1 MQQIYNGLS
10 IGLKFKLRDLVN
22 QLEDTNY
29 ALYRHILCNVH
40 ISDSEGDEVNTAY
53 KNVIREWWDKDELLE
68 TLANLPT
75 DSYGDIDILDYDCV
89 FEVKRIYEGQHDYN
103 PRGGNV
109 QTISIE
115 TMMRS
120 INEEISVLDK
130 NKRPV
135 DLALLPPYEKVV
147 SLFTELIE

>member
-1 MQQIYNGLS
+1 MQEIYNGLS

-22 QLEDTNY
+22 QLDNNNY
-29 ALYRHILCNVH
+29 NIYVHILDKVH
-40 ISDSEGDEVNTAY
+40 ISDEDGDEVNTAY
-53 KNVIREWWDKDELLE
+53 HDVIRGRWDKDKLLE

-75 DSYGDIDILDYDCV
+75 DSYGDIDILDYDCI
-89 FEVKRIYEGQHDYN
+89 FEVKRIYEGQHNYN

-109 QTISIE
+109 QTISID
-115 TMMRS
+115 TMMRA

>member
-10 IGLKFKLRDLVN
+10 IGLKFKLRDLVDQFDDN
-22 QLEDTNY
+22 SY
-29 ALYRHILCNVH
+29 VLYRHILCNVH
-40 ISDSEGDEVNTAY
+40 ISDKDGDEVNTAY

-103 PRGGNV
+103 PRGGNI

-115 TMMRS
+115 TMMQAM
-120 INEEISVLDK
+120 NEELSVFDK

-135 DLALLPPYEKVV
+135 DISLLPPYEKVV

>member
-22 QLEDTNY
+22 KLDDANY
-29 ALYRHILCNVH
+29 ALYEHILENVH
-40 ISDSEGDEVNTAY
+40 ISDEEGDEVNTAY
-53 KNVIREWWDKDELLE
+53 QDVIRESWDKDELLE
-68 TLANLPT
+68 SLANLHT
-75 DSYGDIDILDYDCV
+75 ESYGDLDILDYDCV
-89 FEVKRIYEGQHDYN
+89 IDVKRIYQGQHDYN

-115 TMMRS
+115 TMMRA
-120 INEEISVLDK
+120 INEEISVLDR
-130 NKRPV
+130 NKRVV
-135 DLALLPPYEKVV
+135 DLALLPPFEKVV